1 MTGWCF
7 EENLLVMKHWK
18 NKDTITAQS
27 LILLYMNA
35 VRKLIRHSVEIH
47 KKPLK
52 KTSEVCTESRGELQ
66 LGRKWKHLIIAET
79 DFNKHSTFFSPTA
92 LMVKVINK
100 WGGLSVLLD
109 WFNGFWHELK
119 RTYFKFQGNLK
130 HFESQL
136 KKSVAF
142 YSCKTQQAQMK
153 SRHISVQELKLPWG
167 CECNVRFLSNRN
179 NFSAPTSATD
189 WTQMSPMSEWWT
201 DSSLLCPKIW

>member
-79 DFNKHSTFFSPTA
+79 DFNKNSTFFSPTA

-109 WFNGFWHELK
+109 WFNGFWYELK

-136 KKSVAF
+136 KRSVAF
-142 YSCKTQQAQMK
+142 YHAKLNK
-153 SRHISVQELKLPWG
+153 LKWNLAT
-167 CECNVRFLSNRN
+167 FLFRN
-179 NFSAPTSATD
+179 WSSPEDASA
-189 WTQMSPMSEWWT
+189 M
-201 DSSLLCPKIW
+201 